1 MNELP
6 KKLKNLNPN
15 PDKKGSSSRRTGRM
29 ACERGTE
36 KKATDERLRFE
47 MLLSEMSARFINAPS
62 RRIDS
67 EIERGLRLIVEFME
81 FDRGSLFQLFK
92 EGMKLTHSWAADDFA
107 PMKSYIAEKEIPWAL
122 GVLLKNNDIFRFD
135 SIEKL
140 PAEAN
145 KDKAFFQENGPM
157 SAVAVPLSAGGIV
170 IGTVAFGNLQTK
182 PPLADELVER
192 IRLVG
197 MIFANALVRKKAE
210 ESLRTAFSEIK
221 KLKNQLKLE
230 CGYLREEIELKF
242 KYAEIIG
249 RSKAIKK
256 VLNQIEKVAATD
268 ATVLMLGETGTG
280 KELLAHAIHNI
291 SGRKD
296 RAMVKVNCAA
306 LPSTLIENELFG
318 REKGAYTGALTRQI
332 GRFEVADGSTLF
344 LDEIGELPL
353 ELQPKLLRVLQSGR
367 FERLGSNRSIKVDT
381 RIIAATNQ
389 ELAKSVRRGKFR
401 EDLYFR
407 LNVFPITVPPLRHR
421 KDDIALLIWAFVREF
436 ESLMGKTIKHIAKS
450 SMDAMQRYS
459 WPGNIREL
467 RNVVERAMIL
477 CKGSTLSFDIP
488 HDLHAR
494 SDHTRLISLKSLQKK
509 HIEKAL
515 RSSGWRVRGRH
526 GAAEILGLKPTTLD
540 SKIKKFG
547 IKRRP

>member
-1 MNELP
+1 MNEQSG
-6 KKLKNLNPN
+6 KLNHLKP
-15 PDKKGSSSRRTGRM
+15 PPVKKG
-29 ACERGTE
+29 RG
-36 KKATDERLRFE
+36 KKTTDERLRFE

-67 EIERGLRLIVEFME
+67 EIERGLRLIVEFMG

-92 EGMKLTHSWAADDFA
+92 EGMKLTHSWAADNFA
-107 PMKSYIAEKEIPWAL
+107 PMKSYIAEKEIPWAVS
-122 GVLLKNNDIFRFD
+122 VLLKNNDIFRFD
-135 SIEKL
+135 SIENL
-140 PAEAN
+140 PAEAD
-145 KDKAFFQENGPM
+145 KDKAFFKKNGPM
-157 SAVAVPLSAGGIV
+157 SAVAVPLSAGGKV
-170 IGTVAFGNLQTK
+170 IGTVAFGNLQIK

-192 IRLVG
+192 TRLVG

-210 ESLRTAFSEIK
+210 ESLQTAFCEIK

-249 RSKAIKK
+249 RSEAIKK

-291 SGRKD
+291 SGRKG

-367 FERLGSNRSIKVDT
+367 FERLGSNRSIKVDA
-381 RIIAATNQ
+381 RIIAATNR
-389 ELAKSVRRGKFR
+389 ELAEAVHKRKFR

-421 KDDIALLIWAFVREF
+421 RDDIPLLIWAFVREF

-477 CKGSTLSFDIP
+477 SKRSTLSFDIP
-488 HDLHAR
+488 RDFHVR
-494 SDHTRLISLKSLQKK
+494 SDHSELIPLKALEKK
-509 HIEKAL
+509 HIERAL
-515 RSSGWRVRGRH
+515 RASGWRVRGRH
-526 GAAEILGLKPTTLD
+526 GTAEILGLKPTTLD
-540 SKIKKFG
+540 SKIKKLG
-547 IKRRP
+547 IKRHP